1 MHTAGSVCPRTGIN
15 EPNDALLIPCLQR
28 DPWEPSWTMLLS
40 DPCVHRGTSTARLPP
55 GSLPPLT
62 LRCVHSHQLLS
73 YVWPSLLLN
82 LTKECHPGFLILI
95 FYFFWAL
102 RHSAVCFNVFLPSE
116 LWENKEKAFFGSVLG
131 HIKATACP
139 PQRLGSAGAMSSP
152 LSHSK
157 DQPRIRKTT
166 TDSSPTSLTARS
178 LRVRLIEPVL
188 ACLL

>member
-1 MHTAGSVCPRTGIN
+1 MFAAWPLRALVDNAAVRSLCP
-15 EPNDALLIPCLQR
+15 QR
-28 DPWEPSWTMLLS
+28 HEHSPP
-40 DPCVHRGTSTARLPP
+40 PARVPSTAHSPLLPLPSVTLLRLAI
-55 GSLPPLT
+55 T
-62 LRCVHSHQLLS
+62 FAQLDER
-73 YVWPSLLLN
+73 VPS
-82 LTKECHPGFLILI
+82 GIFDFYFL
-95 FYFFWAL
+95 FFWAL
-102 RHSAVCFNVFLPSE
+102 QHSAVCFNVFLPSE

-188 ACLL
+188 ACLLQGVWR